1 MLISEMT
8 IDKAKKIQ
16 RVFSWLPSFYLPSKY
31 IFSPTWV
38 DDDHDHDNE
47 DDGDADHDHDHD
59 EDEDDDDEDDEDED
73 NDDGDDDEDDEDEGR
88 ISEDL
93 PPLRSSQGTRAM
105 SCQVLPW
112 YIVTLN
118 IQTYIYGYTSMVYC
132 YFKYTNKY
140 LYSRDILLL

>member
-1 MLISEMT
+1 MITLFLFI
-8 IDKAKKIQ
+8 
-16 RVFSWLPSFYLPSKY
+16 YLQI

-47 DDGDADHDHDHD
+47 DDGDADHDDDD
-59 EDEDDDDEDDEDED
+59 EDEDDDDEDEDDDDGDDEDED
-73 NDDGDDDEDDEDEGR
+73 KDDGDDEYEGR

-112 YIVTLN
+112 YIVTLS
-118 IQTYIYGYTSMVYC
+118 IQTNIYTPVIFC
-132 YFKYTNKY
+132 CFKYTDKY
-140 LYSRDILLL
+140 L